1 MGPRGPREEIQEAID
16 ATGCKVREDPARGGM
31 FQVDCPD
38 YDARAAL
45 VEALAWRDAG
55 SDGEIRLLALELTR
69 ELPELRSHEPIAR
82 TIHAAVRDRVRYV
95 GECGDMIQD
104 PMVTWNYAAGDCD
117 CTARLVLALL
127 RSLKVPCVLVGLPV
141 RGRDAV
147 EISHVCPAWQRE
159 DDGLL
164 FWLETTIPCADFGE
178 DPREAAA
185 RWYGPRARAQRP
197 DILT

>member
-16 ATGCKVREDPARGGM
+16 ATGCVVSEDPARGGL
-31 FQVDCPD
+31 FHVDCPD
-38 YDARAAL
+38 HNSRAAL
-45 VEALAWRDAG
+45 VEAMAWRDSHG
-55 SDGEIRLLALELTR
+55 DGDVRLLALDITR

-82 TIHAAVRDRVRYV
+82 LVHAAVRDRVRYV

-117 CTARLVLALL
+117 CSARLVLALL

-141 RGRDAV
+141 QGIDGV

-164 FWLETTIPCADFGE
+164 YWLETTIPCAEFGE
-178 DPREAAA
+178 DPRDAAD
-185 RWYGPRARAQRP
+185 RWFGDGARAQRP
-197 DILT
+197 DIA